1 MVSDPVPTFRGGGLL
16 SGQKEKKPDLQTE
29 GPVLV
34 VTNHLSGLYDVKGR
48 VAIYFKQSFS

>member
-16 SGQKEKKPDLQTE
+16 SGQKEKKQDLQTE

-34 VTNHLSGLYDVKGR
+34 VTNQLSGLYDVKGR

>member
-34 VTNHLSGLYDVKGR
+34 VTNQLSGLYDVKGR